1 MLARVIQKFKEN
13 PLLYYAMSIAASWAG
28 VGSMMNSITLTH
40 TYGLIPSL
48 LWGLGNS
55 AACMLFGLTILHLPA
70 MRKLMRTKAM
80 QYIIG
85 IMSVFQLWINMNGI
99 REICADTP
107 LGTTGG
113 TIIVY
118 AVCVGFIVLLLR
130 FGMIRNV
137 LTDSASW
144 YMVYGLIFLMTAL
157 AWQQSGGA
165 TIPISMGMEWENLKV
180 GIVKGL
186 LLLPGPFTYPYF
198 YALLDY
204 NDANPDRTRKTN
216 ITDAFLLGGIL
227 FGFYMLFT
235 YALATVAFS
244 PLLNLIKAVLVSLV
258 GVSTLSTFLYSE
270 YLVFGKKLG
279 LLIDGLSVLLWPLLI
294 SMGVMGV
301 WTLMAKIRVYLIAA
315 LLIVALAKKLAA
327 RRKGARS

>member
-1 MLARVIQKFKEN
+1 MFARVIQKFKSN
-13 PLLYYAMSIAASWAG
+13 PTLYYAMSIAASWAG

-48 LWGLGNS
+48 IWGLGNS
-55 AACMLFGLTILHLPA
+55 MACMLFGLTILHLPA
-70 MRKLMRTKAM
+70 MRSLMRTKAM

-107 LGTTGG
+107 IGTTGG
-113 TIIVY
+113 TVIVY
-118 AVCVGFIVLLLR
+118 AVSIGFILLLLR

-144 YMVYGLIFLMTAL
+144 YMVYGLVFLMTAL
-157 AWQQSGGA
+157 AYQQSGGV
-165 TIPISMGMEWENLKV
+165 TIPISMGLEWENLKV

-198 YALLDY
+198 YKLLDY
-204 NDANPDRTRKTN
+204 NDSNDDKTRKAN
-216 ITDAFLLGGIL
+216 ITDSFLLGGVL

-235 YALATVAFS
+235 YALANVTFT

-258 GVSTLSTFLYSE
+258 GISTISTFIYSE
-270 YLVFGKKLG
+270 YIVFGKKLG
-279 LLIDGLSVLLWPLLI
+279 LLIDSLAVLLWPLLI
-294 SMGVMGV
+294 SLGVMGV
-301 WTLMAKIRVYLIAA
+301 WTLMAEIRIYLIAILLVIA
-315 LLIVALAKKLAA
+315 LVKKLAGQK
-327 RRKGARS
+327 RRVRS

>member
-13 PLLYYAMSIAASWAG
+13 PTLYYAMSIAASWAG

-40 TYGLIPSL
+40 TCGLIPSL
-48 LWGLGNS
+48 IWGLGNS
-55 AACMLFGLTILHLPA
+55 VACMLFGLTILHLPA
-70 MRKLMRTKAM
+70 TRSLMRTKAM

-107 LGTTGG
+107 IGTTGG
-113 TIIVY
+113 TVIVY
-118 AVCVGFIVLLLR
+118 TVSIGFILLLLR

-144 YMVYGLIFLMTAL
+144 HAVYGLVFLMTLL
-157 AWQQSGGA
+157 AYWQSGGV
-165 TIPISMGMEWENLKV
+165 TIPISMGLEWENLKV
-180 GIVKGL
+180 GFVKGL

-198 YALLDY
+198 YKLLDY
-204 NDANPDRTRKTN
+204 NDSNPDKTCRTN
-216 ITDAFLLGGIL
+216 ITDSFLLGGVL

-235 YALATVAFS
+235 YALANVAFS

-258 GVSTLSTFLYSE
+258 GISTLSTFIYSE
-270 YLVFGKKLG
+270 YIVFGKKLG
-279 LLIDGLSVLLWPLLI
+279 LLIDGLAVLLWPLLI
-294 SMGVMGV
+294 SLGVMGV
-301 WTLMAKIRVYLIAA
+301 WTLMAEIRIYLIAA
-315 LLIVALAKKLAA
+315 LLVIALVKKLTGQ
-327 RRKGARS
+327 RRRVRS

>member
-13 PLLYYAMSIAASWAG
+13 PTLYYAMSIAASWAG

-40 TYGLIPSL
+40 TCGLIPSL
-48 LWGLGNS
+48 IWGLGNS
-55 AACMLFGLTILHLPA
+55 VACMLFGLTILHLPA
-70 MRKLMRTKAM
+70 MRSLMRTKAM

-107 LGTTGG
+107 IGTTGG
-113 TIIVY
+113 TVIVY
-118 AVCVGFIVLLLR
+118 AVSIGFILLLLR

-144 YMVYGLIFLMTAL
+144 HAVYGLVFLMTLL
-157 AWQQSGGA
+157 AYWQSGGV
-165 TIPISMGMEWENLKV
+165 TIPISMGLEWENLKV
-180 GIVKGL
+180 GFVKGL

-198 YALLDY
+198 YKLLDY
-204 NDANPDRTRKTN
+204 NDSNPDKTCRTN
-216 ITDAFLLGGIL
+216 ITDSFLLGGVL

-235 YALATVAFS
+235 YALANVAFS

-258 GVSTLSTFLYSE
+258 GISTLSTFIYSE
-270 YLVFGKKLG
+270 YIVFGKKLG
-279 LLIDGLSVLLWPLLI
+279 LLIDGLAVFLWPLLI
-294 SMGVMGV
+294 SLGVMGV
-301 WTLMAKIRVYLIAA
+301 WTLMAEIRIYLIAA
-315 LLIVALAKKLAA
+315 LLVIALVKKLTGQ
-327 RRKGARS
+327 RRRVRS

>member
-13 PLLYYAMSIAASWAG
+13 PTLYYAMSIAASWAG

-48 LWGLGNS
+48 IWGLGNS
-55 AACMLFGLTILHLPA
+55 VACMLFGLTILHLPA
-70 MRKLMRTKAM
+70 TRSLMRTKAM

-107 LGTTGG
+107 IGTTGG
-113 TIIVY
+113 TVIVY
-118 AVCVGFIVLLLR
+118 AVSIGFILLLLR

-144 YMVYGLIFLMTAL
+144 HAVYGLVFLMTLL
-157 AWQQSGGA
+157 AYWQSGGV
-165 TIPISMGMEWENLKV
+165 TIPISMGLEWENLKV
-180 GIVKGL
+180 GFVKGL

-198 YALLDY
+198 YKLLDY
-204 NDANPDRTRKTN
+204 NDSNPDKTCRTN
-216 ITDAFLLGGIL
+216 ITDSFLLGGVL

-235 YALATVAFS
+235 YALANVAFS

-258 GVSTLSTFLYSE
+258 GISTLSTFIYSE
-270 YLVFGKKLG
+270 YIVFGKKLG
-279 LLIDGLSVLLWPLLI
+279 LLIDGLAVLLWPLLI
-294 SMGVMGV
+294 SLGVMGV
-301 WTLMAKIRVYLIAA
+301 WTLMAEIRIYLIAA
-315 LLIVALAKKLAA
+315 LLVIALVKKLTGQ
-327 RRKGARS
+327 RRRVRS

>member
-13 PLLYYAMSIAASWAG
+13 PLLYYALSIAASWAG

-40 TYGLIPSL
+40 TYGLIPSMI
-48 LWGLGNS
+48 WGLGNS
-55 AACMLFGLTILHLPA
+55 VACMLFGLTVYHLPA

-85 IMSVFQLWINMNGI
+85 IMSIFQLWINMNGI
-99 REICADTP
+99 REIFADTP
-107 LGTTGG
+107 IGTTGG

-118 AVCVGFIVLLLR
+118 AVSITFIVLLLR
-130 FGMIRNV
+130 FGLIRNV

-144 YMVYGLIFLMTAL
+144 YAVYGLVILMTML
-157 AWQQSGGA
+157 AYQQSGGVLLR
-165 TIPISMGMEWENLKV
+165 ISMGTEWANLKV

-204 NDANPDRTRKTN
+204 NDSNHDKTAKTN
-216 ITDAFLLGGIL
+216 ITDSFLLGGVL

-235 YALATVAFS
+235 YALANVEFN
-244 PLLNLIKAVLVSLV
+244 PLLNLIKAALVCLV
-258 GVSTLSTFLYSE
+258 GISTLSTFIYSE
-270 YLVFGKKLG
+270 YIVFGRKLG
-279 LLIDGLSVLLWPLLI
+279 LLIDSLAVIFWPLLI

-301 WTLMAKIRVYLIAA
+301 WTLMAEIRIYLIAVLLVIA
-315 LLIVALAKKLAA
+315 LVKKLAERK
-327 RRKGARS
+327 RRARS